1 MPLAT
6 RYGVNETALIEEQC
20 KQAMHILSGKQL
32 KSISDVL
39 FHLNRN
45 KEFVI
50 IVNSL
55 TIALTLGV
63 STATRERSFSNLKRT
78 KTYLRSTMSDS
89 RMNDLAILSIEK
101 DVSCNWLIFDMT
113 IDKFASVDQ
122 GRRLKLK

>member
-6 RYGVNETALIEEQC
+6 KYGVNETALMEEQC
-20 KQAMHILSGKQL
+20 KQAMRILKGKQL
-32 KSISDVL
+32 TGISDAL

-45 KEFVI
+45 KKGFAI
-50 IVNSL
+50 IVKLL

-63 STATRERSFSNLKRT
+63 STATCERSFSNLKRT

-101 DVSCNWLIFDMT
+101 DLSCNWLTFDMT
-113 IDKFASVDQ
+113 IDKFA
-122 GRRLKLK
+122 